1 MLFVIPEALLEL
13 VLRAARVAEEQ
24 SLLARAVCVL
34 GEWLHEQGRLAEA
47 RSLLMEVLQ
56 IQVAVPEVIAYERRR
71 ARRILGNGEP
81 E

>member
-1 MLFVIPEALLEL
+1 MIPEALLEL